1 MKKSIIFVL
10 IAVIV
15 VSAFLSIYA
24 IIQNDASDESVGEGE
39 NAEEP
44 VPEPQGRNLSIELE
58 EDLGFSTP

>member
-1 MKKSIIFVL
+1 MKKVLIFVL

-15 VSAFLSIYA
+15 GLIFLSIYTVT
-24 IIQNDASDESVGEGE
+24 QNDASDESVVEGE
-39 NAEEP
+39 NAEES